1 MTLPLLLS
9 ITALALA
16 ALPATLFWMNLFLF
30 RRLPR
35 GLHGPQPRVSI
46 LIPARDESST
56 IRTCLEAALASE
68 RATIEV
74 VVLDDHS
81 RDDTV
86 DIVREIAARDP
97 RLRFGSAP
105 ALPEGWCGK
114 QHACST
120 LAARA
125 TYDLLLFIDADVR
138 LSPDAVARA
147 VAKLDRTGAALI
159 SGFPRQETG
168 ALLETLLIPLIHV
181 VLLCYLP
188 IALMRW
194 RTKYVPLGAG
204 CGQFF
209 LARRSAYEQAGG
221 HAAIRTSLHDGLTLP
236 RAFRAKGLA
245 TDIFDA
251 TDTAVCR
258 MYHGDRA
265 CWSGLAKNAT
275 EGMASPGGIVVWS
288 VLLLGGHVLPPT
300 LLAQSLFWPTT
311 PLVTA
316 LATIATIGVYTVR
329 VAGAVRF
336 RHRPLSVLLHPLAV
350 LLLVAV
356 QWHALLRKLVGRP
369 AAWKGRVYAGLGAE

>member
-16 ALPATLFWMNLFLF
+16 ALPAGLFWMNLFLF

-35 GLHGPQPRVSI
+35 CPHGPQPRVSI
-46 LIPARDESST
+46 LIPARDEGST
-56 IRTCLEAALASE
+56 IRGCVEAALASE
-68 RATIEV
+68 RVTIEV

-81 RDDTV
+81 RDDTA
-86 DIVREIAARDP
+86 DIVRGIAKSDP
-97 RLRFGSAP
+97 RLRLESAP
-105 ALPEGWCGK
+105 ALLNGWCGK
-114 QHACST
+114 QHACHT

-138 LSPDAVARA
+138 LSPDAAARA
-147 VAKLDRTGAALI
+147 VAELERTGAALI
-159 SGFPRQETG
+159 SGFPVQETG
-168 ALLETLLIPLIHV
+168 SLLEALLIPLIHV
-181 VLLCYLP
+181 VLLGYLP
-188 IALMRW
+188 IALMRGW
-194 RTKYVPLGAG
+194 PKGVALGAG

-209 LARRSAYEQAGG
+209 LARRSAYRLAGG
-221 HAAIRTSLHDGLTLP
+221 HAAIRASLHDGLTLP
-236 RAFRAKGLA
+236 RAFRARGLT

-258 MYHGDRA
+258 MYRGNRA

-275 EGMASPGGIVVWS
+275 EGMASPGGILVWS

-300 LLAQSLFWPTT
+300 LLAQSLFEPTT

-316 LATIATIGVYTVR
+316 LATIATIGVYAVR

-336 RHRPLSVLLHPLAV
+336 RQRPLSVLLHPLAV

-356 QWHALLRKLVGRP
+356 QWHALFRRLAGRP